1 MADEENPT
9 HAPGTLQT
17 HSLTLSGDFQASAG
31 VVTEIG
37 WLGSWHCPEC
47 SRIYHRSFAGPQCPI
62 CHVDMK
68 REVIDDTAPPS
79 ERVRLV

>member
-1 MADEENPT
+1 MSDEENPT
-9 HAPGTLQT
+9 QAVGTLQT
-17 HSLTLSGDFQASAG
+17 PSLIISGDFTTTGG
-31 VVTEIG
+31 VVV
-37 WLGSWHCPEC
+37 LPLQDWHCPEC

-68 REVIDDTAPPS
+68 RDIIDDSAPPS